1 MPIERP
7 PASPLPSVYLPQGES
22 PHRVKDGDD
31 WYSVARQFHVNVAQ
45 LIAFNFK
52 THRPEEVNWYLRQ
65 NVGCNKATRDGHNWT
80 FSSSASLGIIY
91 IPTVVVVPTS
101 TTIVHSV
108 GT

>member
-1 MPIERP
+1 VKIQVT
-7 PASPLPSVYLPQGES
+7 SVYLPQGES

-31 WYSVARQFHVNVAQ
+31 WYSVTRQFHVNVAQ

-52 THRPEEVNWYLRQ
+52 THRPEEVNWYLRR

-80 FSSSASLGIIY
+80 FSSSASPGIIY

-108 GT
+108 GK